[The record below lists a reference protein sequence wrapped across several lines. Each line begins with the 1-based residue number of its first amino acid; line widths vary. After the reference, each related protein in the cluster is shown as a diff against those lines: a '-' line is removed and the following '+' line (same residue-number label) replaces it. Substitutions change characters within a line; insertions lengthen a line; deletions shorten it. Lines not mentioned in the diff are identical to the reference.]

1 MDVRHESAIKHTDE
15 MFFIK
20 EHSKHL
26 RPMESKRYWSAV
38 RKSLEIDIKTLC
50 EVCKGTGKISW
61 QFYEDLQK
69 GCRR

>member
-1 MDVRHESAIKHTDE
+1 MDSRHESAIKHTDE

-38 RKSLEIDIKTLC
+38 RKSLEIDIKMHELYVLVKDRV
-50 EVCKGTGKISW
+50 ERIG
-61 QFYEDLQK
+61 
-69 GCRR
+69 

>member
-1 MDVRHESAIKHTDE
+1 MDSRHESAIKHTDE

-38 RKSLEIDIKTLC
+38 RKSLEIDIKMHELYVLIKDRV
-50 EVCKGTGKISW
+50 ERIG
-61 QFYEDLQK
+61 
-69 GCRR
+69 